1 MEPIAK
7 TRIDDIVYSELRREL
22 GTHFMSEIIT
32 ENREIGMFEVEVL
45 DKNSLCKKSFQ
56 ASAN

>member
-32 ENREIGMFEVEVL
+32 ENREIIMETVT
-45 DKNSLCKKSFQ
+45 KQ
-56 ASAN
+56 SAINNWFTWTEWRR